1 MNIEVDKNNIIVSF
15 IVLGSNDQCDIYVSP
30 EKIPSNFFDDFKS
43 NYWIYLDNVIVKNPN
58 FVEDVPVKSQSND
71 EKLANLAQQLVT
83 SQILQAKTNAQL
95 IQQNAALVKRVND
108 LQAEK
113 ETTNG

>member
-15 IVLGSNDQCDIYVSP
+15 IALGSNDQCDIYVSP

-71 EKLANLAQQLVT
+71 EQLANLAQQLAT

-95 IQQNAALVKRVND
+95 IQQNAMLVKQVAD
-108 LQAEK
+108 LQSTK
-113 ETTNG
+113 EVAHG

>member
-1 MNIEVDKNNIIVSF
+1 M
-15 IVLGSNDQCDIYVSP
+15 LGSNDQCDIYVSP

-71 EKLANLAQQLVT
+71 EQLANLAQQLAT

-95 IQQNAALVKRVND
+95 IQQNATFVKQLAD
-108 LQAEK
+108 LQSEK
-113 ETTNG
+113 ETNNG